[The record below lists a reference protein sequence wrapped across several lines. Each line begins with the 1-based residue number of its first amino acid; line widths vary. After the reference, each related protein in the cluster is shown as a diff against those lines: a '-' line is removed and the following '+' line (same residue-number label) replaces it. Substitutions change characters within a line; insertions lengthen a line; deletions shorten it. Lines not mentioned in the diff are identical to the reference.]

1 MGTGYTRN
9 DTVNN
14 IADGNV
20 INASDLDGEFDAVQ
34 AAFDAATG
42 HTHDGS
48 TAEGAPITVTGP
60 AQEYVSTN
68 TNFRPKT
75 NNTYDLGSSSLQWKD
90 LYVDGTANL
99 DAVDIDGGAIDGTTV
114 GATSASTGAFT
125 TLTASSTATLNTL
138 SSSGATITG
147 GSINGTTVGATTAST
162 GAFTTLTSSGT
173 TTLNGTTI
181 PASVT
186 LVSTEATQTLTNKTL
201 TSPVIGTIVNTG
213 TLTLPTTTDTLVGR
227 ATTDTL
233 TNKTISGS
241 NNTLSNIA
249 NASLTN
255 SSITFGSAAQALGST
270 VSALNGVTI
279 GATTASTG
287 AFTTLSASTSL
298 TTPLVTNAGTLAL
311 SATGA
316 NVVTASTNGVERLR
330 IDSAGS
336 VGIGTNDPASILNV
350 VGEQA
355 IIAGGVGTGN
365 LGIQIKGAAVTAIPA
380 AQVQGYI
387 ATGQSDIGTA
397 GDLLI
402 APRTNTTA
410 SVRFIT
416 GTTPAERLRIT
427 SAGNVGIGTS
437 APAERLEV
445 VSSSTGAIRFL
456 QSSASIAT
464 HMGASATSGFI
475 VTKTNHP
482 LVIGT
487 NDTERMRIDSAGNVG
502 IGTTPQQKL
511 HLHDGGTGQVVFA
524 ITNADTGSGNNDGL
538 HLGLDA
544 NENALF
550 FNKENTAAIFAT
562 NNTERMRI
570 TSAGNVGIGTTP
582 SAWWSGVKALQVQG
596 ASLLSSGITSSS
608 TANAFLNSTPE
619 WRYIANGEATHYE
632 QTQGSHRWFTA
643 ASGTAGNA
651 VSFSERMR
659 ITSAGN
665 VGIGTSSPAT
675 NLHVASAGTNA
686 TLKLSNS
693 TSGSG
698 SSDGYDLIMD
708 GNDAYVWNREN
719 GPLLF
724 GTNNTERARID
735 ASGNL
740 LIGTTT
746 TGTTNAYFEVV
757 ANARSRL
764 NLGSNTTTS
773 VSVARFNN
781 PNGTVGQINTS
792 DSATTYATSSDYR
805 LKEDVQ
811 PMVGTV
817 DRLMA
822 LKPVNFAW
830 KVDGSRVDGFLAHEA
845 QEVVPQ
851 AVTGEKDGEEMQAI
865 DHSKLVPLLTA
876 ALQEAL
882 KRIEALEARITALE
896 A

>member
-1 MGTGYTRN
+1 MPSTFTSNTGIEK
-9 DTVNN
+9 
-14 IADGNV
+14 IADGEQTGLWGQTTNL
-20 INASDLDGEFDAVQ
+20 NLDIIDRSLN
-34 AAFDAATG
+34 
-42 HTHDGS
+42 GS
-48 TAEGAPITVTGP
+48 TSISLSGTTHTLTTSNGLLSDGQFAVLLFAGSPSGTNTVTIAP
-60 AQEYVSTN
+60 NTAQKLYFVRN
-68 TNFRPKT
+68 T
-75 NNTYDLGSSSLQWKD
+75 
-90 LYVDGTANL
+90 TAE
-99 DAVDIDGGAIDGTTV
+99 TV
-114 GATSASTGAFT
+114 I
-125 TLTASSTATLNTL
+125 L
-138 SSSGATITG
+138 SQGSGATVSVLPGTSRVVFTDGAGAGAAVFDITNTLAMGSVAITG
-147 GSINGTTVGATTAST
+147 GSINGTTVGATSAST

-186 LVSTEATQTLTNKTL
+186 LVSTDATQTLTNKTL
-201 TSPVIGTIVNTG
+201 TSPVIGTILNTG

-255 SSITFGSAAQALGST
+255 SSITFGSTAQALGST
-270 VSALNGVTI
+270 VSALNGVSI

-316 NVVTASTNGVERLR
+316 NIVTASTNGVERLR

-387 ATGQSDIGTA
+387 ATGQSGIGTA

-437 APAERLEV
+437 SAPSRLSV
-445 VSSSTGAIRFL
+445 VGGA
-456 QSSASIAT
+456 
-464 HMGASATSGFI
+464 
-475 VTKTNHP
+475 
-482 LVIGT
+482 
-487 NDTERMRIDSAGNVG
+487 
-502 IGTTPQQKL
+502 TTL
-511 HLHDGGTGQVVFA
+511 GGTAVF
-524 ITNADTGSGNNDGL
+524 NAEIVEEISTAKRGL
-538 HLGLDA
+538 
-544 NENALF
+544 LF
-550 FNKENTAAIFAT
+550 GHD
-562 NNTERMRI
+562 
-570 TSAGNVGIGTTP
+570 TSAQIGLIGANSGGAASNLAFWTFSG
-582 SAWWSGVKALQVQG
+582 SAWG
-596 ASLLSSGITSSS
+596 
-608 TANAFLNSTPE
+608 
-619 WRYIANGEATHYE
+619 
-632 QTQGSHRWFTA
+632 
-643 ASGTAGNA
+643 
-651 VSFSERMR
+651 ERMR

-665 VGIGTSSPAT
+665 VGIGTSSPSEK
-675 NLHVASAGTNA
+675 LVVVEGNA
-686 TLKLSNS
+686 HFIRTGGAKLRLSDQNNEVS
-693 TSGSG
+693 IESLPSGVISDMVFKTSS
-698 SSDGYDLIMD
+698 
-708 GNDAYVWNREN
+708 V
-719 GPLLF
+719 
-724 GTNNTERARID
+724 ERARID
-735 ASGNL
+735 SSGNL
-740 LIGTTT
+740 LVGTTT
-746 TGTTNAYFEVV
+746 GDEKFKVTGTSQSFFIIKIEDTRTDGASGAGLMQFIRTSGAV
-757 ANARSRL
+757 
-764 NLGSNTTTS
+764 GSINTTT
-773 VSVARFNN
+773 
-781 PNGTVGQINTS
+781 TS
-792 DSATTYATSSDYR
+792 TSYNTSSDYR

-811 PMVGTV
+811 PMVGSV

-845 QEVVPQ
+845 QEVVPEC
-851 AVTGEKDGEEMQAI
+851 VTGKKDAVDKDGKPVYQGI
-865 DHSKLVPLLTA
+865 DQSKIVPILTA

-882 KRIEALEARITALE
+882 KRIEALEAQINP
-896 A
+896 